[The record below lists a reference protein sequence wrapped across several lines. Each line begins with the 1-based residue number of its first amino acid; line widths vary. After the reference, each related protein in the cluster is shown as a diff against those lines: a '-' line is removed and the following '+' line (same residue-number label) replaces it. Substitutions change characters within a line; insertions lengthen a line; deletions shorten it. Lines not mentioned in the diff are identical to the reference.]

1 MTLNEVY
8 RARAAELAERAKFAS
23 TPAHKERFKRM
34 ALSYERLAE
43 KYESRIR
50 IYKKMPHVAFEG
62 PKKSKI
68 RKRQLQID

>member
-1 MTLNEVY
+1 MTLNEIY
-8 RARAAELAERAKFAS
+8 RARAAALVERAKFAS
-23 TPAHKERFKRM
+23 TPTHKKRFKRM

-50 IYKKMPHVAFEG
+50 IYKKMPHVTVEG

-68 RKRQLQID
+68 RKRMLQID